1 MKNRFKKF
9 PALII
14 IFLTAV
20 LIFSCGKNDN
30 GNNGLTDNNDDDG
43 GNELP
48 NIDTNS
54 TGNNVY
60 DIDANGIPKFVKVN
74 YIELEHIYQISKFRS
89 AIGHDYA
96 DSFESCRSMKH
107 YYQPK
112 SGADWSAI
120 KIFSPVKGKVS
131 RVFAEWAGSQV
142 QITSDEYP
150 AFVFILFHV
159 NLITPLKEGDQISE
173 GQQIGTHI
181 GSQTMSDITVRVT
194 TPKGWKLIS
203 YFDVMDDSIF
213 QIYQSRG
220 INSRSN
226 FIISKEER
234 DADTLN
240 CNGETFFNSGTIDNW
255 VVLN

>member
-1 MKNRFKKF
+1 MKNILKFF
-9 PALII
+9 PAVII
-14 IFLTAV
+14 IFVFIAF
-20 LIFSCGKNDN
+20 IISCGNNDS
-30 GNNGLTDNNDDDG
+30 GNNGLTDNDDDG

-48 NIDTNS
+48 NIDTNN

-60 DIDANGIPKFVKVN
+60 DIDLNGIPKFVKVN
-74 YIELEHIYQISKFRS
+74 YIELEHIHQISKFRS

-112 SGADWSAI
+112 SSADWSAI

-142 QITSDEYP
+142 QITSEEYP

-159 NLITPLKEGDQISE
+159 NLISPLKEGDQIAE
-173 GQQIGTHI
+173 GQQLGTHI
-181 GSQTMSDITVRVT
+181 GSQTMSDITVGVN

-213 QIYQSRG
+213 QIYKSRG
-220 INSRSN
+220 INLRSQ

-234 DADTLN
+234 DNDTLN
-240 CNGETFFNSGTIDNW
+240 CSGESFMNSGTIENW